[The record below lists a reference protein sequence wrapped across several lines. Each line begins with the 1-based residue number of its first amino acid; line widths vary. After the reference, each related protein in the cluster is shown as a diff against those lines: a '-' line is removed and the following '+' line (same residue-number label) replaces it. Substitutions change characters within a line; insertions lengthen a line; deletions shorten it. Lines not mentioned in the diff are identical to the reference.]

1 MGPWARCY
9 ETFYICNLPNW
20 PQVERCKHTS
30 TLSDS
35 LRIAATEG
43 HVDIVDYLANHG
55 ADINS
60 KSVLGLVSKLYN
72 SFISH

>member
-9 ETFYICNLPNW
+9 ETYNIFNLLNW
-20 PQVERCKHTS
+20 LQVERCKHTS

-43 HVDIVDYLANHG
+43 HVDIVDYLAKNG

-60 KSVLGLVSKLYN
+60 KSVLGLVSML
-72 SFISH
+72 